1 MNDATLPGLIV
12 PIEARIDKLEK
23 GLQRANR
30 TQRRSTQQMER
41 RAKQSATKID
51 ATYSKMGRN
60 VAASFARMAVPL
72 AAGIASTSTLRAIS
86 DTTKGVA
93 KLGDEA
99 KRAGVSLKEHQ
110 EWRFVAQQNRIE
122 VDAMIDSF
130 KELNLRAD
138 EFIETG
144 KGGGAEMF
152 ERLGFSAEQLQ
163 QKLQN
168 PSELMLEI
176 LERSRRLNRASRIRV
191 ADEIFSGTGGERF
204 VALMERSD
212 AELRNTINRAHELGA
227 VLDDDVVASADEV
240 SRKFDE
246 LNTRLSSFG
255 KKLAVSMS
263 EGVAGI
269 LSAKKNLEGI
279 FGDIERA
286 ESVLGDELAK
296 GLEGNKAAI
305 AAHAGDL
312 RDLHGTYDELFNL
325 INRMTGPDGVRV
337 FEIDNTD
344 ARFALADIMGDLKR
358 LVDALE
364 GGQIE
369 ASEFETEIGELVG
382 EAREVA
388 KELAEIDGS
397 RFSNVISAIGGIG
410 DALDKTIGKATLLKT
425 QLPGNGG
432 YTSSGRGNGEAE
444 VERRRFEGNQ
454 PASERAPTSSP
465 RPRAAPPLVDEN
477 TGTKRGG
484 GAGRR
489 EDFELVTS
497 ALRSEITILELEAA
511 ALVASAS
518 AGGEYAVSI
527 ETARREAELLH
538 AAQSSGREVTPE
550 LRNEVSRL
558 AQAYTDSARKSELA
572 AQGLRKIDEA
582 RLHIE
587 NSATNAFTGLING
600 TMNFKE
606 AMASLMKDLAR
617 YAAQKFVLQML
628 GGLAGGGQG
637 WMNSFATLLG
647 GAFAEGGYTGN
658 GGKYEPAGVVHRGE
672 YVMSKEATNRIGV
685 GNLEALHSSAKRGY
699 ASGGYVG
706 RAPVQAVS
714 AARSESVG
722 AAAAPNVTINSPI
735 TVNGS
740 AGTPQQNEDLAARMA
755 SQMEGTVRGVVVDE
769 IRKQGR
775 PGNMMNNRRQGAR

>member
-30 TQRRSTQQMER
+30 SQRRAAQQMER
-41 RAKQSATKID
+41 RAQQSANRID

-99 KRAGVSLKEHQ
+99 KRAGLSLRDHQ
-110 EWRFVAQQNRIE
+110 EWRFIAQQNRIE
-122 VDAMIDSF
+122 VDAMVDSF

-152 ERLGFSAEQLQ
+152 ERLGFGAEQLQ
-163 QKLQN
+163 QKLQK

-176 LERSRRLNRASRIRV
+176 LERSRRLNRAGRIRV
-191 ADEIFSGTGGERF
+191 ADEIFGGTGGERF

-212 AELRNTINRAHELGA
+212 AQLRSTINRAHELGA

-246 LNTRLSSFG
+246 LTTRMGAFG
-255 KKLAVSMS
+255 KRLAVSMS

-286 ESVLGDELAK
+286 EAVLGQELAK

-305 AAHAGDL
+305 SAHADDL

-364 GGQIE
+364 NGQIE
-369 ASEFETEIGELVG
+369 ASEFETEIGELVD
-382 EAREVA
+382 EARDVA
-388 KELAEIDGS
+388 NELGEIDGA
-397 RFSNVISAIGGIG
+397 RFSNVISAISGIG
-410 DALDKTIGKATLLKT
+410 DALDRAIGKASLLKT
-425 QLPGNGG
+425 QLPGDGG

-444 VERRRFEGNQ
+444 VDRRRFEGNQ
-454 PASERAPTSSP
+454 PASGLAPTASP
-465 RPRAAPPLVDEN
+465 RPQAAPPMIHEN
-477 TGTKRGG
+477 GDSGHGG
-484 GAGRR
+484 GARSQDDYQR
-489 EDFELVTS
+489 VAS
-497 ALRSEITILELEAA
+497 ALRSEITMLELEAT
-511 ALVASAS
+511 ALIASAS
-518 AGGEYAVSI
+518 AGGEYSMAI
-527 ETARREAELLH
+527 ATARREAELLH
-538 AAQSSGREVTPE
+538 TAQQSGREITPG
-550 LRNEVSRL
+550 LREEVRRL
-558 AQAYTDSARKSELA
+558 ARGYTDAANSASQTARKFQEVDDARKRFTDQA
-572 AQGLRKIDEA
+572 AD
-582 RLHIE
+582 
-587 NSATNAFTGLING
+587 AFTGIVTG
-600 TMNFKE
+600 TMSARE
-606 AMASLMKDLAR
+606 ALAALAKDLAAM
-617 YAAQKFVLQML
+617 AAKKLFMSLI
-628 GGLAGGGQG
+628 GGLVGGPGG
-637 WMNSFATLLG
+637 ALLG
-647 GAFAEGGYTGN
+647 GFFAEGGYTGN
-658 GGKYEPAGVVHRGE
+658 GSKYEPAGVVHRGE

-685 GNLEALHSSAKRGY
+685 SNLEALHSSAKRGY

-706 RAPVQAVS
+706 GRAPVQTVS

-722 AAAAPNVTINSPI
+722 ADAAPSVTINSPI

-740 AGTPQQNEDLAARMA
+740 AGTPQQNDDLAKRM
-755 SQMEGTVRGVVVDE
+755 SREMESTMRGVIVDE
-769 IRKQGR
+769 IRKQNR
-775 PGNMMNNRRQGAR
+775 PGNMNNRRAR

>member
-30 TQRRSTQQMER
+30 AQRRGAQQMER
-41 RAKQSATKID
+41 RAQQSATRMD

-60 VAASFARMAVPL
+60 VAASFARMAIPL
-72 AAGIASTSTLRAIS
+72 AGGIASASTLRAIS

-99 KRAGVSLKEHQ
+99 KRAGLSLREHQ
-110 EWRFVAQQNRIE
+110 EWRFIAQQNRIE
-122 VDAMIDSF
+122 VDAMVDSF

-152 ERLGFSAEQLQ
+152 DRLGFSAEQLQ
-163 QKLQN
+163 KKLQK

-176 LERSRRLNRASRIRV
+176 LERSRRLDRASRIRV
-191 ADEIFSGTGGERF
+191 ADEIFGGTGGERF
-204 VALMERSD
+204 VQLMERSD
-212 AELRNTINRAHELGA
+212 TELRNTINKAHELGA

-246 LNTRLSSFG
+246 LNTRLSAFG

-286 ESVLGDELAK
+286 EAVLGQELAK

-364 GGQIE
+364 SGQIE

-382 EAREVA
+382 DAREVA
-388 KELAEIDGS
+388 KELAEIDGA
-397 RFSNVISAIGGIG
+397 RFANVISAIGGIG
-410 DALDKTIGKATLLKT
+410 DALDKAIGKAALLKT

-432 YTSSGRGNGEAE
+432 YTSSGRGNGESE
-444 VERRRFEGNQ
+444 VERRQLEGNQ
-454 PASERAPTSSP
+454 PASDLAPTSSP
-465 RPRAAPPLVDEN
+465 RPRAAPPMLHENVD
-477 TGTKRGG
+477 TGSG
-484 GAGRR
+484 GANRLNEYER
-489 EDFELVTS
+489 IAS
-497 ALRSEITILELEAA
+497 ALRSEITMLELEAT
-511 ALVASAS
+511 ALVASAA
-518 AGGEYAVSI
+518 AGGEYSI
-527 ETARREAELLH
+527 AIASARREAELLH
-538 AAQSSGREVTPE
+538 AAQESGRQITPALLEEV
-550 LRNEVSRL
+550 RAL
-558 AQAYTDSARKSELA
+558 ASGYAEA
-572 AQGLRKIDEA
+572 AQSAQQTAQKFDEVDAA
-582 RLHIE
+582 RA
-587 NSATNAFTGLING
+587 NFTNQAADAFTGIVTG
-600 TMNFKE
+600 TMSARE
-606 AMASLMKDLAR
+606 ALAALAKDLAAM
-617 YAAQKFVLQML
+617 AAKKLFMSII
-628 GGLAGGGQG
+628 GGLVGGPAGAFMGG
-637 WMNSFATLLG
+637 F
-647 GAFAEGGYTGN
+647 FAEGGYTGD
-658 GGKYEPAGVVHRGE
+658 GGKFQPAGVVHRGE

-685 GNLEALHSSAKRGY
+685 SNLEALHSSAKRGY

-706 RAPVQAVS
+706 GRPPVQAVS
-714 AARSESVG
+714 AARSDSVG
-722 AAAAPNVTINSPI
+722 ADVAPNVTINSPI

-740 AGTPQQNEDLAARMA
+740 AGTPQQNADLAERMSVQLEA
-755 SQMEGTVRGVVVDE
+755 SMRGVVVDE
-769 IRKQGR
+769 IRRQGR
-775 PGNMMNNRRQGAR
+775 PGNLHNNRRQGAR

>member
-30 TQRRSTQQMER
+30 AQRRGAQQMER
-41 RAKQSATKID
+41 RAQQSAKRID
-51 ATYSKMGRN
+51 ATYAKMGRN

-72 AAGIASTSTLRAIS
+72 AAGVASTSTLRAIS
-86 DTTKGVA
+86 DTTRGIA
-93 KLGDEA
+93 ELGDEA
-99 KRAGVSLKEHQ
+99 ERAGLSLKEHQ

-130 KELNLRAD
+130 KELNIRAD

-152 ERLGFSAEQLQ
+152 ERLGFSADQLSERLE
-163 QKLQN
+163 K

-176 LERSRRLNRASRIRV
+176 FERSRRLDRTSRIRLS
-191 ADEIFSGTGGERF
+191 DELFGGTGGERF
-204 VALMERSD
+204 VALMAQSD
-212 AELRNTINRAHELGA
+212 AELRNTIAKAHELGA

-240 SRKFDE
+240 TRKFDE
-246 LNTRLSSFG
+246 LTTRMGAFG
-255 KKLAVSMS
+255 KRLAVAMS
-263 EGVAGI
+263 EGVSGI

-286 ESVLGDELAK
+286 EAVLGKELAN

-305 AAHAGDL
+305 AAHADDL
-312 RDLHGTYDELFNL
+312 RSLHGTYDELFNL

-369 ASEFETEIGELVG
+369 ASEFEKEIGELVG

-388 KELAEIDGS
+388 KELAEIDGA
-397 RFSNVISAIGGIG
+397 RFANVISAIGGIG
-410 DALDKTIGKATLLKT
+410 DALDKAIGKATLLKT
-425 QLPGNGG
+425 QLPDNGG
-432 YTSSGRGNGEAE
+432 YTSSGRGDGQAE
-444 VERRRFEGNQ
+444 VDRRRFESNL
-454 PASERAPTSSP
+454 PSSDRAPVTSI
-465 RPRAAPPLVDEN
+465 RPRVAPSMLNEKFE
-477 TGTKRGG
+477 TGGSG
-484 GAGRR
+484 GAGRVNEYER
-489 EDFELVTS
+489 ITS
-497 ALRSEITILELEAA
+497 ALRSEITMLELEAT
-511 ALVASAS
+511 ALVASAA
-518 AGGEYAVSI
+518 AGGEYSMAI
-527 ETARREAELLH
+527 ATARREAELLH
-538 AAQSSGREVTPE
+538 AAQQSGREITPA
-550 LRNEVSRL
+550 LRDEVRAL
-558 AQAYTDSARKSELA
+558 ARGYADA
-572 AQGLRKIDEA
+572 AQSAQQTAQKFDEVDAA
-582 RLHIE
+582 RA
-587 NSATNAFTGLING
+587 SFTDQAADAFTGIVTG
-600 TMNFKE
+600 TMTARE
-606 AMASLMKDLAR
+606 ALAGLAQDLAKM
-617 YAAQKFVLQML
+617 AAKKLFLSIIGSFI
-628 GGLAGGGQG
+628 GGPAGAFMGG
-637 WMNSFATLLG
+637 F
-647 GAFAEGGYTGN
+647 FAEGGYTGD

-672 YVMSKEATNRIGV
+672 YVMSKKATQRIGV

-706 RAPVQAVS
+706 GRAPVQAVS

-722 AAAAPNVTINSPI
+722 AGAAPNVTINSPI

-740 AGTPQQNEDLAARMA
+740 AGTPQQNADLAERMA
-755 SQMEGTVRGVVVDE
+755 AQMEATMRGVVVDE
-769 IRKQGR
+769 ISRQGR
-775 PGNMMNNRRQGAR
+775 PGNVLNNRRRGVR

>member
-30 TQRRSTQQMER
+30 TQRRGAQQMER
-41 RAKQSATKID
+41 RAQQSANRID

-99 KRAGVSLKEHQ
+99 KRAGLSLREHQ
-110 EWRFVAQQNRIE
+110 EWRFIAQQNRIE
-122 VDAMIDSF
+122 VDAMVDSF

-163 QKLQN
+163 QKLQK

-176 LERSRRLNRASRIRV
+176 LERSRRLNRAGRIRV
-191 ADEIFSGTGGERF
+191 ADEIFGGTGGERF

-227 VLDDDVVASADEV
+227 VLDDDIVASADEV

-246 LNTRLSSFG
+246 LNTRLSAFG
-255 KKLAVSMS
+255 KRLAVSMS

-286 ESVLGDELAK
+286 EAVLGQELAK

-364 GGQIE
+364 NGQIE
-369 ASEFETEIGELVG
+369 ADEFESEIGDLVG
-382 EAREVA
+382 DAREVA
-388 KELAEIDGS
+388 KELGEIDGA
-397 RFSNVISAIGGIG
+397 RFANVISAISGIG
-410 DALDKTIGKATLLKT
+410 DALDKAIGKATLLKT

-444 VERRRFEGNQ
+444 AERRRLEGNQ
-454 PASERAPTSSP
+454 PASDLAPTSSI
-465 RPRAAPPLVDEN
+465 RPRVAPPMLHENVD
-477 TGTKRGG
+477 TGRG
-484 GAGRR
+484 GAGRLNEYER
-489 EDFELVTS
+489 ITS
-497 ALRSEITILELEAA
+497 ALRSEITMLELEAT
-511 ALVASAS
+511 ALVASAA
-518 AGGEYAVSI
+518 AGGEYSVAI
-527 ETARREAELLH
+527 ATARREAELLH
-538 AAQSSGREVTPE
+538 TAQESGRQITPALREEVRQLARDYADAAEAANQTAQKFD
-550 LRNEVSRL
+550 EVDAAR
-558 AQAYTDSARKSELA
+558 ANFTNQAAD
-572 AQGLRKIDEA
+572 
-582 RLHIE
+582 
-587 NSATNAFTGLING
+587 AFTGIVTG
-600 TMNFKE
+600 TMSARE
-606 AMASLMKDLAR
+606 ALAALAKDLAAM
-617 YAAQKFVLQML
+617 AAKKLFMSII
-628 GGLAGGGQG
+628 GGVVGGPAG
-637 WMNSFATLLG
+637 TLLG
-647 GAFAEGGYTGN
+647 GLFAEGGYTGD
-658 GGKYEPAGVVHRGE
+658 GGKYQPAGVVHRGE

-685 GNLEALHSSAKRGY
+685 SNLEALHSSAKRGY

-722 AAAAPNVTINSPI
+722 AEAAPNVTINSPI
-735 TVNGS
+735 TINGS

>member
-1 MNDATLPGLIV
+1 MNDASLPGLV
-12 PIEARIDKLEK
+12 VEVEARIDKLEK

-30 TQRRSTQQMER
+30 TQRRTAQQMER
-41 RAKQSATKID
+41 RAQQSANKID

-72 AAGIASTSTLRAIS
+72 AAGVASTSTLKAIAN
-86 DTTKGVA
+86 TTRGIA
-93 KLGDEA
+93 ELGDEA
-99 KRAGVSLKEHQ
+99 KRAGLSLREHQ
-110 EWRFVAQQNRIE
+110 EWRFIAQQNRIE
-122 VDAMIDSF
+122 VDAMVDSF

-152 ERLGFSAEQLQ
+152 ERLGFSAEQLS
-163 QKLQN
+163 KRLEK
-168 PSELMLEI
+168 PSDLMLEI
-176 LERSRRLNRASRIRV
+176 LERSRRLDRAGRIRV
-191 ADEIFSGTGGERF
+191 ADEIFGGTGGERF
-204 VALMERSD
+204 VALMARSD

-227 VLDDDVVASADEV
+227 VLDDEVVASADEV

-246 LNTRLSSFG
+246 LTTRMGAFG

-286 ESVLGDELAK
+286 EAVLGDELAK

-305 AAHAGDL
+305 AAHADDL
-312 RDLHGTYDELFNL
+312 RILHGTYDELFNL

-369 ASEFETEIGELVG
+369 ADEFEKEIGELVG
-382 EAREVA
+382 DAREVA
-388 KELAEIDGS
+388 KELAEIDGA
-397 RFSNVISAIGGIG
+397 RFANVISAIGGIG
-410 DALDKTIGKATLLKT
+410 DALDKAIGKATLLKT

-432 YTSSGRGNGEAE
+432 YTSSGRGNGETEA
-444 VERRRFEGNQ
+444 ERRRLEGNQ
-454 PASERAPTSSP
+454 PASDLAPTSSI
-465 RPRAAPPLVDEN
+465 RPRAAPPMLHEN
-477 TGTKRGG
+477 VGTGNG
-484 GAGRR
+484 GASRINEYER
-489 EDFELVTS
+489 ITS
-497 ALRSEITILELEAA
+497 ALRSEITMLELEAT

-518 AGGEYAVSI
+518 AGGEYSVAI
-527 ETARREAELLH
+527 ATARREAELLH
-538 AAQSSGREVTPE
+538 AAQQSGREITPA
-550 LRNEVSRL
+550 LREDVRAL
-558 AQAYTDSARKSELA
+558 ARGYTDAAQSAQQTARKFQEVDDARA
-572 AQGLRKIDEA
+572 AFTDQAAD
-582 RLHIE
+582 
-587 NSATNAFTGLING
+587 AFTGIVTG
-600 TMNFKE
+600 TMSARE
-606 AMASLMKDLAR
+606 ALAGLAKDLAAM
-617 YAAQKFVLQML
+617 AAKKLFMSIIGSAV
-628 GGLAGGGQG
+628 GGPAG
-637 WMNSFATLLG
+637 ALLG
-647 GAFAEGGYTGN
+647 GFFAEGGYTGN

-672 YVMSKEATNRIGV
+672 YVMSKEATRRIGV

-706 RAPVQAVS
+706 GRAPAKAVS

-755 SQMEGTVRGVVVDE
+755 AQMEGAVRGVVVDE
-769 IRKQGR
+769 IRRQAR
-775 PGNMMNNRRQGAR
+775 PGNIMNNRRQGVR

>member
-30 TQRRSTQQMER
+30 AQRRGAQQMER
-41 RAKQSATKID
+41 RAQQSAKRID
-51 ATYSKMGRN
+51 ATYAKMGRN

-72 AAGIASTSTLRAIS
+72 AAGVASTSTLRAIS
-86 DTTKGVA
+86 DTTRGIA
-93 KLGDEA
+93 ELGDEA
-99 KRAGVSLKEHQ
+99 ERAGLSLKEHQ
-110 EWRFVAQQNRIE
+110 EWRFIAQQNRIE

-130 KELNLRAD
+130 KELNIRAD

-152 ERLGFSAEQLQ
+152 ERLGFSAEQLS
-163 QKLQN
+163 KRLEK

-176 LERSRRLNRASRIRV
+176 LQRSRRLDRAGRIRV
-191 ADEIFSGTGGERF
+191 ADEIFGGTGGERF
-204 VALMERSD
+204 VALMAQSD
-212 AELRNTINRAHELGA
+212 AELRNTIAKAHELGA

-240 SRKFDE
+240 TRKFDE
-246 LNTRLSSFG
+246 MTTRMGAFG
-255 KKLAVSMS
+255 KRLAVAMS
-263 EGVAGI
+263 EGVSGI

-286 ESVLGDELAK
+286 EAVLGEELAK
-296 GLEGNKAAI
+296 GLEGNKAALT
-305 AAHAGDL
+305 AHADDL

-369 ASEFETEIGELVG
+369 ASEFEKEIGELVG

-388 KELAEIDGS
+388 TELAEIDGA
-397 RFSNVISAIGGIG
+397 RFANVISAIGGIG
-410 DALDKTIGKATLLKT
+410 DSLDKAIGKAALLKT
-425 QLPGNGG
+425 QLPDNGG
-432 YTSSGRGNGEAE
+432 YTSSGRGDGQAE
-444 VERRRFEGNQ
+444 VERRQFEGNQ
-454 PASERAPTSSP
+454 PASDLAPTSSP
-465 RPRAAPPLVDEN
+465 RPRVAPPMLHENVD
-477 TGTKRGG
+477 TGRG
-484 GAGRR
+484 GAGRGD
-489 EDFELVTS
+489 DFARATT
-497 ALRSEITILELEAA
+497 ALRSEITLLELEAA
-511 ALVASAS
+511 AFVASAA
-518 AGGEYAVSI
+518 AGGEYTAAI
-527 ETARREAELLH
+527 ATARREAEMLH
-538 AAQSSGREVTPE
+538 QAQMSGRTVTPE
-550 LRNEVSRL
+550 LRSEISKL
-558 AQAYTDSARKSELA
+558 AQAYADSAKKSELA
-572 AQGLRKIDEA
+572 ARGLQKIDEA
-582 RLHIE
+582 RMHIE
-587 NSATNAFTGLING
+587 NSAANAFDGLIRG
-600 TMNFKE
+600 TMTFRE
-606 AMASLMKDLAR
+606 AMANLMKDLAR
-617 YAAQKFVLQML
+617 YAAQKFILQML

-647 GAFAEGGYTGN
+647 GFAEGGYTGD
-658 GGKYEPAGVVHRGE
+658 GPKLQPAGVVHRGE

-685 GNLEALHSSAKRGY
+685 RNLEALHSSAKRGY
-699 ASGGYVG
+699 ASGGYVGG

-740 AGTPQQNEDLAARMA
+740 AGTPQQNADLAERMSAQLEA
-755 SQMEGTVRGVVVDE
+755 SMRGVVVDE
-769 IRKQGR
+769 MRRQGR
-775 PGNMMNNRRQGAR
+775 PGNMANNRRQGAR

>member
-1 MNDATLPGLIV
+1 MNDASLPGLV
-12 PIEARIDKLEK
+12 VEVEARIDKLEK

-30 TQRRSTQQMER
+30 TQRRAAQQMER
-41 RAKQSATKID
+41 RAQQSANKID
-51 ATYSKMGRN
+51 ATYSKTGRN

-72 AAGIASTSTLRAIS
+72 AAGIASTSTLRAIN
-86 DTTKGVA
+86 DTAKGVA

-99 KRAGVSLKEHQ
+99 KRAGLSLKEHQ

-122 VDAMIDSF
+122 IDAMIDSF

-152 ERLGFSAEQLQ
+152 ERLGYSAEQLQ
-163 QKLQN
+163 QKLEK

-176 LERSRRLNRASRIRV
+176 LERSRRLNSSARIRV
-191 ADEIFSGTGGERF
+191 ADEIFGGTGGERF
-204 VALMERSD
+204 VELMAQSD

-246 LNTRLSSFG
+246 LNTRLAAFG
-255 KKLAVSMS
+255 KKLAVSMA
-263 EGVAGI
+263 EGVSGI

-286 ESVLGDELAK
+286 EAVLGKELAK
-296 GLEGNKAAI
+296 GLEANKAEI
-305 AAHAGDL
+305 AAHADDL

-337 FEIDNTD
+337 FEIDNTN

-364 GGQIE
+364 NGQIE
-369 ASEFETEIGELVG
+369 ASEFEAEIGELVG

-388 KELAEIDGS
+388 KELAEIDGA
-397 RFSNVISAIGGIG
+397 RFANVISAIGGIG
-410 DALDKTIGKATLLKT
+410 DALDKAIGKATLLKT

-432 YTSSGRGNGEAE
+432 YTSSGRGNGDAE
-444 VERRRFEGNQ
+444 VERRRLEGNQ
-454 PASERAPTSSP
+454 PVSDLAPTSSVRP
-465 RPRAAPPLVDEN
+465 RPAPSLVDEN
-477 TGTKRGG
+477 SSTRSG
-484 GAGRR
+484 GAGSRD
-489 EDFELVTS
+489 DFERITS
-497 ALRSEITILELEAA
+497 ALRSEITLLELESA
-511 ALVASAS
+511 ALIASAS
-518 AGGEYAVSI
+518 AGGEYAVAI
-527 ETARREAELLH
+527 ATARREAELLH
-538 AAQSSGREVTPE
+538 AAQQSGREITPA
-550 LRNEVSRL
+550 LREEVRAL
-558 AQAYTDSARKSELA
+558 ARSYADA
-572 AQGLRKIDEA
+572 AQSAEQTAQKFDEVDAA
-582 RLHIE
+582 RA
-587 NSATNAFTGLING
+587 NFTNQAADAFTGIVMG
-600 TMNFKE
+600 TMTARE
-606 AMASLMKDLAR
+606 ALAGLARDLAAMAAKKLFMSII
-617 YAAQKFVLQML
+617 
-628 GGLAGGGQG
+628 GGIIGGPAG
-637 WMNSFATLLG
+637 TLLG
-647 GAFAEGGYTGN
+647 GLFAEGGYTGD

-672 YVMSKEATNRIGV
+672 YVMSKEATRRIGV

-699 ASGGYVG
+699 ASGGYVGG

-740 AGTPQQNEDLAARMA
+740 AGTPQQNDDLAARMA
-755 SQMEGTVRGVVVDE
+755 SQMESTMRGVVVDE
-769 IRKQGR
+769 LRRQGR
-775 PGNMMNNRRQGAR
+775 PGNLMNNRRQGVR